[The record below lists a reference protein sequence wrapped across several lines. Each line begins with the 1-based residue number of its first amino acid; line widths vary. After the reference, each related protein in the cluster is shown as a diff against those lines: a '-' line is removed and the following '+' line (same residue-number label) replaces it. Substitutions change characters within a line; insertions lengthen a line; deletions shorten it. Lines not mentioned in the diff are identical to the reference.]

1 MLPHYRL
8 RTAGVQL
15 SVAGR
20 VEAEDEVA
28 LAFRIPD
35 RLIENSC
42 KLGDL
47 VQPEQVLAKLE
58 SQNESNALRQAQA
71 GLAAAGPN
79 DPGAQSFRPSGDA
92 AWSGVDHPRQFRDG
106 YRVAHR
112 SSVGRRGEFVSTF
125 RSMSSCQTIF
135 SPNR

>member
-35 RLIENSC
+35 RLIESPD
-42 KLGDL
+42 K
-47 VQPEQVLAKLE
+47 
-58 SQNESNALRQAQA
+58 
-71 GLAAAGPN
+71 
-79 DPGAQSFRPSGDA
+79 F
-92 AWSGVDHPRQFRDG
+92 W
-106 YRVAHR
+106 R
-112 SSVGRRGEFVSTF
+112 SSNPKTS
-125 RSMSSCQTIF
+125 
-135 SPNR
+135 